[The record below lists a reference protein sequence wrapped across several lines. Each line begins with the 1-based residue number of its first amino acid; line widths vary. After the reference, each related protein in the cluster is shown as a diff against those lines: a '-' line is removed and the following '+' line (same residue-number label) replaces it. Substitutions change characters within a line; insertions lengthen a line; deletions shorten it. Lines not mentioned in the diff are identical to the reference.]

1 MMTREIG
8 ILTTSGKAHYK
19 LVSEF
24 RVRGLQFISL
34 IPEDIIPFYV
44 KVVITTE
51 SERKNIDFL
60 EILIYDELTDPSKV
74 VDNAVKL
81 LRGKKYFREVI
92 IGIDPGK
99 RLGLVV
105 LGDGII
111 LKKMEFINIKDKI
124 KEIIRILKETKAK
137 KKIVKIGNGVKAEQ
151 NILFKLLNEEL
162 PHNIIIESVDEKG
175 TTKNIKKDHNHRKDS
190 IDVLSAIEISM
201 RNGHRI
207 NRKKRNGKN
216 Y

>member
-1 MMTREIG
+1 MI
-8 ILTTSGKAHYK
+8 
-19 LVSEF
+19 
-24 RVRGLQFISL
+24 
-34 IPEDIIPFYV
+34 
-44 KVVITTE
+44 
-51 SERKNIDFL
+51 FL

-74 VDNAVKL
+74 VDNAVQL

-190 IDVLSAIEISM
+190 IDVLSAIKISM

-207 NRKKRNGKN
+207 NRKKQNGKN